1 MKRKSV
7 RKTERLATFPLQFSC
22 REASQ
27 SEMRAPRLLLYMH
40 RASQP
45 QWQNAAAAQK
55 EDRALGGT
63 SPRKE
68 GAGPSHRHCCQSSV
82 NQAPVNPPSTSSA
95 SPIPFPQL
103 LHTTTRSL
111 SESAKPPSYPTPPA
125 SSAAEMQ
132 LLLHRSLFAAASA
145 SGRLRRALSTATP
158 GSRPPWALIHR
169 ISMATPSPRGASL
182 SLAPPPSPSHVVV
195 PRRVYD
201 TGADRP
207 EEGCMD
213 VLGSGAHAA
222 SAEGFLLLTSF
233 KFRVR
238 EHPLSKLNILPLE
251 VRARIPPFEVVS
263 QYFSRF
269 VCNPISGEMVRL
281 PDFDAQEKNM
291 SDQYLGIMTEAAG
304 RNGPPERYA
313 VAQLT
318 DDEDGEG
325 GGRRF
330 SWRRFDSE
338 AGKWD
343 KLVMPSPLPSGR
355 RMDLNH
361 EVLAFGGRL
370 WWVDVSW
377 GAVSADPFSDRPE
390 LRSIKLPAGS
400 VLPDQKGEMKPLIK
414 RRRIGVSDGRLR
426 YAEVSGDEP
435 FLIKYFTLDEQS
447 GCWTLDHQVPFAA
460 LLSRDGCCPAP
471 LLGAI
476 DPVKADVL
484 YLSIDR
490 EITLAVDMRRKKVTG
505 ASPLNQVRPNKC
517 SSSFFLPCVLT
528 PGLASSPIPGKKGD
542 AGNKTLAYIL
552 QADSESDEKYHVGD
566 YEISTGSG
574 V

>member
-1 MKRKSV
+1 MQ
-7 RKTERLATFPLQFSC
+7 PLL
-22 REASQ
+22 R
-27 SEMRAPRLLLYMH
+27 
-40 RASQP
+40 
-45 QWQNAAAAQK
+45 
-55 EDRALGGT
+55 
-63 SPRKE
+63 
-68 GAGPSHRHCCQSSV
+68 
-82 NQAPVNPPSTSSA
+82 
-95 SPIPFPQL
+95 
-103 LHTTTRSL
+103 RSL
-111 SESAKPPSYPTPPA
+111 S
-125 SSAAEMQ
+125 
-132 LLLHRSLFAAASA
+132 AAASA
-145 SGRLRRALSTATP
+145 SGRLLRRALSTAAA

-169 ISMATPSPRGASL
+169 ISMAKASTRGASL
-182 SLAPPPSPSHVVV
+182 SLAPPPSPSHIVV
-195 PRRVYD
+195 PLRVYD
-201 TGADRP
+201 TGADRS
-207 EEGCMD
+207 EEGCVDM
-213 VLGSGAHAA
+213 LGSGAHAA

-233 KFRVR
+233 KFRIR
-238 EHPLSKLNILPLE
+238 EHPLSKIDLPRE
-251 VRARIPPFEVVS
+251 VLDRLPPFEIVS

-281 PDFDAQEKNM
+281 PDFDGQEKNM

-325 GGRRF
+325 GGWRRRF
-330 SWRRFDSE
+330 TWRRFDSVTGE
-338 AGKWD
+338 WD

-377 GAVSADPFSDRPE
+377 GAVSADPLSYRPE
-390 LRSIKLPAGS
+390 LCSIKLPAGS
-400 VLPDQKGEMKPLIK
+400 VLPDQKSEMKPLIK
-414 RRRIGVSDGRLR
+414 RRRMGVSDGRLR
-426 YAEVSGDEP
+426 YAEVSAEEP

-476 DPVKADVL
+476 DPVNADIL

-490 EITLAVDMRRKKVTG
+490 EITLSVDMSRKKVIG
-505 ASPLNQVRPNKC
+505 ASPLNQVRPGKC

-528 PGLASSPIPGKKGD
+528 PVLASSSIPGKKGD
-542 AGNKTLAYIL
+542 AGNKTLPYIL
-552 QADSESDEKYHVGD
+552 QADSDSDEEYHVMTT
-566 YEISTGSG
+566 EISMDTG